1 MWRPDVS
8 PPVSYGPGLGP
19 GQGHHKHRAL
29 AGGTADLDF
38 PAVPAHYLGD
48 NRQADAA
55 ARGPHGVGPA
65 PEPLE
70 DVRKLIVRDTHSGVG
85 HGQPGLV
92 AVGAGAHRDPAA
104 GRGGLRRV
112 PEQVGGLRLYPAA
125 AIRSGRRVELAVE
138 RELT

>member
-19 GQGHHKHRAL
+19 GQGHHEHRAL
-29 AGGTADLDF
+29 AGGTADLDV

-70 DVRKLIVRDTHSGVG
+70 DVRELVRRDGPPGVG
-85 HGQPGLV
+85 HGQPGPL
-92 AVGAGAHRDPAA
+92 AGETGSHRSP
-104 GRGGLRRV
+104 
-112 PEQVGGLRLYPAA
+112 
-125 AIRSGRRVELAVE
+125 
-138 RELT
+138 